1 VTHRAFQATVA
12 RGHALRVR
20 SSSAAER
27 SQHLRKIF
35 NPLYLNHLPYVNTPR
50 RAPVLEP
57 ARQDEDGRI
66 TTLNGLFGS
75 AVLEVAIGL
84 ALVYLLLAAFCTT
97 ANEWMAALLH
107 TRAKM
112 LRGGIAR
119 LLRNELRNQPHS
131 DSFVDKFY
139 DHPLIHAFMQDGAHP
154 SYLPSR
160 TFARTVMD
168 LVTPLHAGSITF
180 DQLEDGIKSLPDSRV
195 RTSLLA
201 VIQSAGQR
209 IECAQSAIEGWYND
223 GMERV
228 SNCYLRRI
236 RVWTVILAAV
246 ITLAVDAD
254 SIRIAHDLWLQP
266 AWRGA
271 AAVAAASGHNA
282 PAVDP
287 ILGWRTAIDWRHPA
301 VWMSR
306 LAGWLIT
313 VAAVSMGAPFWFD
326 VLNKFVNL
334 RWGGKPP
341 EASAARH

>member
-1 VTHRAFQATVA
+1 VYLKH
-12 RGHALRVR
+12 LP
-20 SSSAAER
+20 SAAT
-27 SQHLRKIF
+27 
-35 NPLYLNHLPYVNTPR
+35 TP
-50 RAPVLEP
+50 PHSFLEP
-57 ARQDEDGRI
+57 ARQDEGGRI

-97 ANEWMAALLH
+97 ANEWIAAILN

-119 LLRNELRNQPHS
+119 LLHGDP
-131 DSFVDKFY
+131 FVDKFY

-168 LVTPLHAGSITF
+168 LATPLQAGSITF

-236 RVWTVILAAV
+236 RVWTVVLAAV

-271 AAVAAASGHNA
+271 AAVAAASGHYA

-287 ILGWRTAIDWRHPA
+287 ILGWRRAMDWSHPA
-301 VWMSR
+301 EWMSR

-341 EASAARH
+341 AEGAARH